1 MSGFQPEDKSSNLLQ
16 RSNNAKMREI
26 NKYSLRPDFLPKEFD
41 TMEELLEYV
50 LDFGVDP
57 SYEITIN
64 GEPSG
69 ETAMDFLGFTN

>member
-1 MSGFQPEDKSSNLLQ
+1 MKETK
-16 RSNNAKMREI
+16 
-26 NKYSLRPDFLPKEFD
+26 KYSLKPDFLTKEFD
-41 TMEELLEYV
+41 TMEELLDYV

>member
-1 MSGFQPEDKSSNLLQ
+1 MKETK
-16 RSNNAKMREI
+16 
-26 NKYSLRPDFLPKEFD
+26 KYSLKPDFLPKEFD
-41 TMEELLEYV
+41 TMEELLDYV

-69 ETAMDFLGFTN
+69 ETAMDFLGFTD

>member
-1 MSGFQPEDKSSNLLQ
+1 
-16 RSNNAKMREI
+16 MREI
-26 NKYSLRPDFLPKEFD
+26 NKYSLKPDFLPKEFD

-69 ETAMDFLGFTN
+69 ETAMDFLGLQTEYEM